1 MAKRDWTK
9 LDDSWNT
16 NRKVKRVLRK
26 YGPTAGA
33 YWALIIARAH
43 RESHHKDNPTGAI
56 NCTLQDLADEL
67 HDHHNRSSMWQDM
80 VEANL
85 VTIDGDGWKTDPEA
99 YVTIQL
105 GDTSWVTPKG
115 SPSERTQRFRD
126 KLAAE
131 VGDGPYLY
139 FARSEGD
146 STLVKIGW
154 SKDPVRRVE
163 ALVDPVLKCRARLA
177 GVVPAQESYAKRVR
191 RSYAASCVQGEWF
204 RATPDLERFISDV
217 SKPLA
222 CDGVTVSCDGVTASC
237 DGVTQTETKTKTKT
251 FPSPQPPADD
261 KPTTT
266 TTAPK
271 QVIAMKTA
279 ELNEW
284 RGTIRSE
291 LARFVADDQLDFTVD
306 RVWWKAK
313 SLRYPAD
320 QWVWACRLTAEAI
333 ERGTEVSDVLA
344 YIGRVV
350 PGAGPPVGVR
360 AGVVG
365 SGRPEVVARSARLAE
380 LEELERRYS
389 GGGAA

>member
-1 MAKRDWTK
+1 MER
-9 LDDSWNT
+9 T
-16 NRKVKRVLRK
+16 NRVWAMIDADFHQDDTIAAIAEEHGPRALTYWTVFICESKKVHRGKAEGWA
-26 YGPTAGA
+26 GPFTLAQFAALCYDDKSRRSSVQKLVEAFVKAGLLELT
-33 YWALIIARAH
+33 YVHGSNTLGRWKSRPSNFLALQKKGNNAFDQTSRRHRLQGFCSESQDIVSDESAGSQTIVRRTHARAEVDVDVY
-43 RESHHKDNPTGAI
+43 RN
-56 NCTLQDLADEL
+56 
-67 HDHHNRSSMWQDM
+67 
-80 VEANL
+80 
-85 VTIDGDGWKTDPEA
+85 
-99 YVTIQL
+99 
-105 GDTSWVTPKG
+105 
-115 SPSERTQRFRD
+115 SP
-126 KLAAE
+126 L
-131 VGDGPYLY
+131 P
-139 FARSEGD
+139 
-146 STLVKIGW
+146 
-154 SKDPVRRVE
+154 PN
-163 ALVDPVLKCRARLA
+163 
-177 GVVPAQESYAKRVR
+177 
-191 RSYAASCVQGEWF
+191 
-204 RATPDLERFISDV
+204 
-217 SKPLA
+217 
-222 CDGVTVSCDGVTASC
+222 
-237 DGVTQTETKTKTKT
+237 
-251 FPSPQPPADD
+251 PPADD
-261 KPTTT
+261 KPATT

-360 AGVVG
+360 DGVVG